1 MSESIVQY
9 KRFPLVPVVSFA
21 IIAICA
27 AIVLT
32 LALDSTPISTTL
44 DVTVIA
50 LTDRGCVA
58 ETPFSDFIIVD
69 DCTAEI
75 GDVIPATFSIS
86 EHQKTSLILDD
97 HSINNL

>member
-1 MSESIVQY
+1 MSESLIQQ
-9 KRFPLVPVVSFA
+9 KRSPLVLVVSFA

-32 LALDSTPISTTL
+32 FVLDSTPISTTL

-58 ETPFSDFIIVD
+58 DTPFSDFIIVD

-75 GDVIPATFSIS
+75 GDVISATFSIS
-86 EHQKTSLILDD
+86 EHQKTSLILDN